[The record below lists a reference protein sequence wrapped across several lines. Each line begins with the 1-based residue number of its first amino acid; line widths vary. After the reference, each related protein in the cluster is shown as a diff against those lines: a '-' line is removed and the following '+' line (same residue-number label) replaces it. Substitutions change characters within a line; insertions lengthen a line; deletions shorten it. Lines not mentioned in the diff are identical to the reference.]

1 MPRISNRTGV
11 VLVSLCAVATAVTA
25 VNASASTSA
34 SSHSADSS
42 AANGRPSAASAE
54 SALAPQVTH
63 TGEGPTGY
71 TVTFRFKAS
80 QAKSVQIE
88 GEWYFANPY
97 QLSALAGTA
106 TDTVATPGT
115 LPAQWKPGDIP
126 IGSPN
131 SSAANWPVAS
141 MKKDKR
147 TGVWSYTVPLPSGT
161 FNYGFYVDCATSDQS
176 GCTEVPDPANPAWN
190 VKNGK
195 VTGSVESVSQVYVPS
210 DPKFRTLDESW
221 QAPAAKHGTL
231 ADVTYA
237 APTSVTPAGK
247 NYLAVYTPPG
257 YDPKRAKAYPTVY
270 LNSGGSNELD
280 WSTQGDVGNILDN
293 LINTG
298 EIQPMVVVMPNT
310 TGFGDATT
318 YDTFDA
324 NIVNSVV
331 PYVEKHYHVS
341 TAASQRAIGG
351 LGYGA
356 SIANSF
362 LFDNTSEFGYYG
374 VLSPGLHGN
383 YVLPTADQLT
393 AAQIAALKKVRILV
407 GGGWQDPS
415 HYYHASE
422 VATLSQVGVPVLPD
436 YTNGGHEW
444 YAWRIGI
451 KDFLTKVA
459 FFPALAG

>member
-11 VLVSLCAVATAVTA
+11 VLVSLSLCAVAAGVTT
-25 VNASASTSA
+25 VNASAAPNA
-34 SSHSADSS
+34 SSHGRSS
-42 AANGRPSAASAE
+42 ASAQS
-54 SALAPQVTH
+54 SLAPKVTH
-63 TGEGPTGY
+63 TGTGPTGY
-71 TVTFRFKAS
+71 TVTFRYKAPK
-80 QAKSVQIE
+80 AKSVRIE

-97 QLSALAGTA
+97 RLSALAGTA
-106 TDTVATPGT
+106 TETVATPGT

-131 SSAANWPVAS
+131 SSAANWPVVS
-141 MKKDKR
+141 MKQDRR

-176 GCTEVPDPANPAWN
+176 GCTEVADPANPAWN

-195 VTGSVESVSQVYVPS
+195 VTGSVEPVSQVYVPS
-210 DPKFRTLDESW
+210 DPKFGTVDESW

-231 ADVTYA
+231 ADVTYP
-237 APTSVTPAGK
+237 APASVTPAGK

-280 WSTQGDVGNILDN
+280 WSTQGSVGNILDN
-293 LINTG
+293 LIDTG

-310 TGFGDATT
+310 TGFGDSTT

-324 NIVNSVV
+324 NVVNSVI

-362 LFDNTSEFGYYG
+362 LFDDTAEFGYYG

-393 AAQIAALKKVRILV
+393 DDQVAALKKVQILV

-422 VATLSQVGVPVLPD
+422 VATLNQVGVPVLPD

-444 YAWRIGI
+444 YAWRVGI

-459 FFPALAG
+459 FFPPLAG